1 MATPDEIREE
11 LKKQAGQRVNPLLKG
26 LSMLTGGIAGEFT
39 GTNEQIRQ
47 QRQAKRA
54 LMEENLSAL
63 QEERLMSRLKAQQ
76 DEMLKRQLEIEEA
89 NRLAATRARVAQAR
103 GEANVLAGRDPMGPL
118 EPAEQAGME
127 IARAN
132 IAKAEADRIRALE
145 AARPEMTGY
154 LAAQGVQTGEP
165 DIETLQ
171 FLTAQQKTKEAM
183 QKEAERKKSGYLQFN
198 IPGVGTVG
206 GSPEQIKA
214 FRDDPYIGPM
224 LSKLGT
230 EDSPFTS
237 SVGLDMETST
247 PTIRLGFKSGVTPE
261 QQAEI
266 TGRFAKAF
274 AGQSEFAQQSM
285 GAAATPKP
293 LPKGPPAKEGSPIV
307 GRGTGE
313 ARSAAAESLA
323 REIQPGAWPAVG
335 EVKPDVR
342 GVYYTGTKDGLTSG
356 ITQTGAYDIP
366 ESVTQEMEKYPMST
380 EARMNILKNYIRRIK
395 PEAQFGTPEVQFPR

>member
-1 MATPDEIREE
+1 MATTDEIRRKLEE
-11 LKKQAGQRVNPLLKG
+11 QATQRVNPLLKG

-47 QRQAKRA
+47 QRQARRA
-54 LMEENLSAL
+54 LMEENLAAL
-63 QEERLMSRLKAQQ
+63 QEERMMERMKQQ
-76 DEMLKRQLEIEEA
+76 QNEMLKRQLEIYEA
-89 NRLAATRARVAQAR
+89 QRLAATRERVAQAR
-103 GEANVLAGRDPMGPL
+103 GEANVLAGRDTMGPL

-132 IAKAEADRIRALE
+132 IARAEAERIRALE

-171 FLTAQQKTKEAM
+171 FLTSQQRAKEAI
-183 QKEAERKKSGYLQFN
+183 QKEADRKKSGYVQFN
-198 IPGVGTVG
+198 IPGVGTIG

-214 FRDDPYIGPM
+214 FREDPYIGPLM
-224 LSKLGT
+224 SKLDSA
-230 EDSPFTS
+230 DSPFTS
-237 SVGLDMETST
+237 RVGLDMTT
-247 PTIRLGFKSGVTPE
+247 GIPTISLGFKSETTPE
-261 QQAEI
+261 DQAEI
-266 TGRFAKAF
+266 VGRFSKAF
-274 AGQSEFAQQSM
+274 GGQFKTDETIG
-285 GAAATPKP
+285 GATLKT
-293 LPKGPPAKEGSPIV
+293 LPKGPPAKQGSPIV

-335 EVKPDVR
+335 EIKPDIR

-395 PEAQFGTPEVQFPR
+395 PEVSFGTSEVQFPR